1 MNGYECLKMIT
12 ERLSIKFIERLDNK
26 CHCEKRGYSM
36 IFMDLNMPI
45 MDGFKATEAIRN
57 MDIKQPIICAVTAF
71 VDNKTRM
78 ER

>member
-1 MNGYECLKMIT
+1 
-12 ERLSIKFIERLDNK
+12 
-26 CHCEKRGYSM
+26 M
-36 IFMDLNMPI
+36 IFMDLNMPL